1 MKSWADYN
9 SSDDEN
15 EDDFLAPENN
25 PPIPEAP
32 LSPVGDGAKAG
43 PLTGDGDVGE
53 SSNKKGSQQR
63 PKKEFV
69 LPERPP
75 FTAFVGNLAFSVK
88 NPDELGQRIAELTM
102 ERFGKEINVTASRV
116 AIDRRDGKHK
126 GFGYVEVESLDHLKA
141 VLELD
146 DGQSMVAGRPI
157 HLDVAQAQSYQ
168 RSGSEV
174 SRGSFASRSSSFGT
188 GEIDASKFQGGRHVN
203 KKGDSF
209 RRQGSSSSDIPQQ
222 RPSLKLQPRRKD
234 RDDQPKGSPSSNIF
248 GGAKPRDGETWE
260 RGRSSVKVP
269 EKEAKGQ
276 PPQGENKERRS
287 SRSGGR
293 SGGRG
298 DRGRGS
304 MKNVR
309 QSSNTSRGN
318 VHNNKKEQNKK
329 EESRKAPTTKTLVVK
344 APTEKTN
351 KTETEPPKKPV
362 INKFA
367 ALNFDDSDEE

>member
-32 LSPVGDGAKAG
+32 LSPVGDGAKSG
-43 PLTGDGDVGE
+43 PLTGDDEG
-53 SSNKKGSQQR
+53 SNRKGSYQR

-88 NPDELGQRIAELTM
+88 NPDELGQRIAELTT

-126 GFGYVEVESLDHLKA
+126 GFGYVEVETLDNLKV

-168 RSGSEV
+168 RSGSDL
-174 SRGSFASRSSSFGT
+174 SRGSFANRSSSFGT
-188 GEIDASKFQGGRHVN
+188 GEIDASKFQGGRHLN
-203 KKGDSF
+203 KKGPF

-234 RDDQPKGSPSSNIF
+234 RDNQSKGSSSSNIF
-248 GGAKPRDGETWE
+248 GGAKPRDEGTWE
-260 RGRSSVKVP
+260 RGRSSVKLT
-269 EKEAKGQ
+269 EKEEKGQ
-276 PPQGENKERRS
+276 SSQGGNNERRA

-293 SGGRG
+293 GGGRS

-309 QSSNTSRGN
+309 QSSNTSRGSAP
-318 VHNNKKEQNKK
+318 NNKKEQNKK
-329 EESRKAPTTKTLVVK
+329 DESSKASTAKATVVK
-344 APTEKTN
+344 APTVKTN
-351 KTETEPPKKPV
+351 KTDTSPPNKSV